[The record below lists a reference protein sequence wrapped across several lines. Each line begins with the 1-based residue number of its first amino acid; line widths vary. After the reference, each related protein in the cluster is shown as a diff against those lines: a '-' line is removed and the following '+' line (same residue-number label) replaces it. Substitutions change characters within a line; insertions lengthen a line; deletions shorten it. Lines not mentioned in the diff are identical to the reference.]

1 MTYCITFYCRSGG
14 GTAEQ
19 ALDRVVA
26 DSRSLGGAQLYAT
39 GRACGD
45 GWVEVSLGST
55 TEHAESGTVRL
66 ELHTADALVRK
77 MIEPVSIEGA
87 ARRIDD
93 VDMVAILTLS
103 GNEVDWLAVRGA
115 WISMTRIWRA
125 IPYDDV
131 SGFDVSID
139 SLG

>member
-14 GTAEQ
+14 STADQ

-26 DSRSLGGAQLYAT
+26 DSRSLGGVQLCAI
-39 GRACGD
+39 GRASGD
-45 GWVEVSLGST
+45 GWAEVNLGST
-55 TEHAESGTVRL
+55 PEYAEFGTVRL

-77 MIEPVSIEGA
+77 MIEPVSIEGMA
-87 ARRIDD
+87 QRIDD
-93 VDMVAILTLS
+93 ADMVAILTLS
-103 GNEVDWLAVRGA
+103 GADVDWSAVRGV
-115 WISMTRIWRA
+115 WISMTKIWQA

-131 SGFDVSID
+131 SGFDVSIE